1 MPWFS
6 FFECISELFNSS
18 LSPSSRGSWIPLHF
32 LPVKWYHLHIWGCWY
47 FSWQSWFQL
56 VSHPAP
62 AFHMM
67 CSAYILSTWK
77 SICRANA
84 PTTPYGK
91 SSDTMTFVSD
101 SLSAYV
107 FMTSFCKKGN
117 YLKTEKG
124 NINQNLTDINICW
137 EYVYKKGFSYIVL
150 KSEKVNEKCKYKH
163 HF

>member
-1 MPWFS
+1 
-6 FFECISELFNSS
+6 
-18 LSPSSRGSWIPLHF
+18 
-32 LPVKWYHLHIWGCWY
+32 
-47 FSWQSWFQL
+47 
-56 VSHPAP
+56 
-62 AFHMM
+62 
-67 CSAYILSTWK
+67 
-77 SICRANA
+77 
-84 PTTPYGK
+84 
-91 SSDTMTFVSD
+91 MTFVSD